1 MTTTYDTDADTRW
14 ICYRCGELDHLNADG
29 LCRECAPE
37 PAAEFYQICVRVV
50 AGESRVV
57 RRVWVIG

>member
-1 MTTTYDTDADTRW
+1 MNRDDSDTRW
-14 ICYRCGELDHLNADG
+14 ICWRCADLAYLNADG

-37 PAAEFYQICVRVV
+37 SVAAEFYQVCIRVV

-57 RRVWVIG
+57 RRVWAIK